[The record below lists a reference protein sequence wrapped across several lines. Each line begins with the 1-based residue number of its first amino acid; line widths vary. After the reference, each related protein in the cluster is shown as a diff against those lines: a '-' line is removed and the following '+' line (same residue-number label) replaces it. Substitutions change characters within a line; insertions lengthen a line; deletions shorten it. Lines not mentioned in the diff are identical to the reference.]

1 MEIKKVVINF
11 LPDRRVIIGIE
22 GPDTHPYFDTVMVP
36 DEFGEGNPSQIWVVE
51 QVPLVI
57 ARGSAVWAETPRGQE
72 WTAPKPTTPARL
84 AQTRQTQATPDPSTT
99 QQGQQQSLF

>member
-22 GPDTHPYFDTVMVP
+22 GPDTDPYFETVTVP
-36 DEFGEGNPSQIWVVE
+36 GEFEEGNPSQIWVVE

-57 ARGSAVWAETPRGQE
+57 ARGSAVWAETPKGQE
-72 WTAPKPTTPARL
+72 WTAPKPPSPARTPRDRQTPAD
-84 AQTRQTQATPDPSTT
+84 PSPSTT